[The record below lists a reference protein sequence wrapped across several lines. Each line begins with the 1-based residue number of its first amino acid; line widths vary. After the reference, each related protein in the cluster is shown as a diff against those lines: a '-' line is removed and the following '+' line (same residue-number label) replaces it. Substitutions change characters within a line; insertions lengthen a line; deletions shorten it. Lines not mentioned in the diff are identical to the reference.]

1 MRPLAL
7 MMLFAAPVVCLAAP
21 VPKELRRGPPI
32 VGTWAITGAN
42 VNGTEQAAYN
52 GQRWTFGA
60 DGSFSNPAYRAGS
73 YDVQPGGIDLRFS
86 RDGATPWLTL
96 ADCDGTTLKIAFPR
110 TQSTRATDFV
120 GANNNVVYTFQ
131 RVKE

>member
-7 MMLFAAPVVCLAAP
+7 MLLFAAPAACFAAP

-32 VGTWAITGAN
+32 VGTWTITGAL
-42 VNGTEQAAYN
+42 VNGAERADFH

-60 DGSFSNPAYRAGS
+60 DGSFSNPSFRAGS
-73 YDVQPGGIDLRFS
+73 YEVQPGGIDLKFG
-86 RDGATPWLTL
+86 RDEAVPWMPL
-96 ADCDGTTLKIAFPR
+96 AECDGSTLKLAFPTAR
-110 TQSTRATDFV
+110 GKRSTDF
-120 GANNNVVYTFQ
+120 GAVSNNVVYTFR